1 LAVPNINHR
10 AIGGLAFMIVNTL
23 LQSIRNGKNRWFIA
37 FTVVAILISQQTA
50 AADTTAMVASSTQ
63 VSVPPTTN
71 GVYLYGESDRPDV
84 VGKEYMVFETI
95 GTKTIG
101 AFYLPRSE
109 FSCFYGQF
117 KGSRLNVTLIDAFD
131 LKQYKL
137 TLNLNPDGLTASKEP
152 MMGEPT
158 YQPIGK
164 ASNSDLQI
172 LQTCKLQLQKS

>member
-1 LAVPNINHR
+1 
-10 AIGGLAFMIVNTL
+10 MIVNTL
-23 LQSIRNGKNRWFIA
+23 LQSINNSKNRWFISI
-37 FTVVAILISQQTA
+37 TIAISVTLVSHTTA
-50 AADTTAMVASSTQ
+50 AADTMAMVASSTQ

-71 GVYLYGESDRPDV
+71 GVYLYGEFDRPDV
-84 VGKEYMVFETI
+84 IGKEYMVFETI
-95 GTKTIG
+95 GNKTIG

-109 FSCFYGQF
+109 FNCFYGQF

-137 TLNLNPDGLTASKEP
+137 TLNLNPNGLTASKQP

-158 YQPIGK
+158 YQPLGK
-164 ASNSDLQI
+164 VSNNDLQI

>member
-1 LAVPNINHR
+1 
-10 AIGGLAFMIVNTL
+10 MILNTL
-23 LQSIRNGKNRWFIA
+23 LQSIRNGKNRWFISLTLA
-37 FTVVAILISQQTA
+37 VLVILIGQKTA
-50 AADTTAMVASSTQ
+50 AADPTATIASSTQ

-71 GVYLYGESDRPDV
+71 GVYLYGESDRADV

-95 GTKTIG
+95 GNKTIG

-131 LKQYKL
+131 LKKYQL
-137 TLNLNPDGLTASKEP
+137 TLNLNPNGLTASKQP

-164 ASNSDLQI
+164 ISNSDLLI